1 MKERRKDVMIEK
13 KKSERKVQKVT
24 INILSLKLS
33 ESTFLDG

>member
-1 MKERRKDVMIEK
+1 MIEK